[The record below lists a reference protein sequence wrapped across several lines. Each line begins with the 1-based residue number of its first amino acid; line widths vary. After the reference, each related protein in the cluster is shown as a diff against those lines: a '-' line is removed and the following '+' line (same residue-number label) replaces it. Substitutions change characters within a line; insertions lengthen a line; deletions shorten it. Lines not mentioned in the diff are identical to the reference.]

1 MALESTEN
9 VLPPVSV
16 QEVLVDI
23 YFSRI
28 NTLLPLVDEEAFRA
42 QFSMEILPPQLIQA
56 ICLVA
61 TKESGENLGALRLGE
76 GTDLLGIE
84 NFKNTL
90 YNLLVQCI
98 SRKESR
104 RTVTQIQVHALL
116 SLHTSGPDSTEDAS
130 LHLMQAIHHA
140 QTLGLHLINK
150 TNEHQD
156 KAHILLFWSLWSLD
170 RWNAAINGRPV
181 LIGNSD
187 MQPNMN
193 EAFQCGRAPFRIWLR
208 LAETLDQVIGFYRPT
223 SKLSL
228 FHESTFTGFEQIV
241 EEAQGYLIPKSTLIS
256 LELLYHGISIL
267 SCGGQK
273 GVTIS
278 NSMKIRESFAT
289 TQIVSIIHS
298 NHAKTLLALPMI
310 PYSISL
316 SLCWSYNKLRKSK
329 LLTTRHMAR
338 SALETCCR
346 VLSEQKMLW
355 WFAGVISRLGQRALD
370 ELGQDPSAAASSE
383 IQEEHFD
390 LRYGQQITSTGY
402 EQTFCQPE
410 LPDAFRPGEG
420 NRGLTLQESVENNM
434 GHSSVGSIG
443 DFHRMLLDL
452 NMPLMSGDLF

>member
-1 MALESTEN
+1 MQKRCNHDQQDSLNPGADSLDRKFTRVHEEPVSSKSSPEHLAGNRTRKPARRHSVSQDMFFQFGLSEKVPEQFIGYLNPLATFLERPESGTAQDPDRPNEVGVWLEQDQTLRKYGYSMNRGLHVSCNAPMPPLFNMALESTEN

-241 EEAQGYLIPKSTLIS
+241 EEAQGYLIPKSTLS
-256 LELLYHGISIL
+256 KY
-267 SCGGQK
+267 C
-273 GVTIS
+273 S
-278 NSMKIRESFAT
+278 NRCSS
-289 TQIVSIIHS
+289 
-298 NHAKTLLALPMI
+298 TL
-310 PYSISL
+310 
-316 SLCWSYNKLRKSK
+316 R
-329 LLTTRHMAR
+329 
-338 SALETCCR
+338 
-346 VLSEQKMLW
+346 
-355 WFAGVISRLGQRALD
+355 
-370 ELGQDPSAAASSE
+370 
-383 IQEEHFD
+383 
-390 LRYGQQITSTGY
+390 
-402 EQTFCQPE
+402 
-410 LPDAFRPGEG
+410 
-420 NRGLTLQESVENNM
+420 
-434 GHSSVGSIG
+434 
-443 DFHRMLLDL
+443 
-452 NMPLMSGDLF
+452 